1 MTPPLGPVAATA
13 PPPPPAPL
21 PTAESPGLSPEEAA
35 RRLAQDGPNEV
46 AAGTSR
52 PALRILRRQ
61 LESPLVLVLIGVAG
75 VSRLLGESVEAMV
88 ILLVV
93 ALNALLGFVQE
104 YRAERALEAL
114 RRFVTRTARV
124 RRGGTT
130 EEVPAAQV
138 VKGDVV
144 LLEVGDLVPADLV
157 LTAGE
162 DLATDEASLTGESVP
177 VNKNPGAGV
186 YLGTAVVSGF
196 GQGVVNATGRATLF
210 GRSAR
215 LLEEG
220 SAESDFERSIRRF
233 SSFLVRVIILLT
245 VFVFL
250 ANALLGKGWF
260 DSFLFA
266 VALAVGITP
275 EVLPAIVAITLANG
289 ALRMARDQVV
299 VKRLSAVEDLGNVD
313 ILCCDKT
320 GTLTLGEF
328 GLHDFVAP
336 DGRRDPAV
344 LLSGA
349 LTAASACGV
358 PESGAANPTDRAVW
372 ASEAL
377 GAIRDQLAG
386 CRVLDRVAFDYRRR
400 RSSVLAATPDGTMLL
415 VKGAPESVLPLCV
428 AVRGG
433 GGAGALSEEER
444 ERIAAQVARYEEDG
458 LRVLAIAE
466 RAASGHTAAVADE
479 RDLTLRG
486 FLLFADPP
494 KPDVREALER
504 LGELGVELRIMSG
517 DSPVVTRRICREAG
531 IPADGGVLVG
541 SDLVGLSPDALR
553 RRALDCR
560 VFARL
565 TPDQKQQLVVA
576 LRGAGHVVGFL
587 GDGVNDAAALQAADV
602 GVSVDSG
609 TDIAK
614 AASDVILLQKS
625 LGVLAGGIVEGRK
638 TFANITKYIFNVI
651 SGNFGNMSTVAV
663 SSLFL
668 AYIPLLPSQILLN
681 NFLCD
686 LPMVTV
692 ATDRVDDELLRRPRR
707 WNIPAI
713 ARFMVAFGLLSA
725 VFDLLLIGVM
735 LRWGTAVPPFRSA
748 WFVESAWSELLVI
761 FSLRTRHPIW
771 RSRPSAWLAWTAAAT
786 GAVALALPYTG
797 VGHRWFEFVP
807 VSGRLVGLIGLVLG
821 LYLISAEVAK
831 RTFFRRMDA

>member
-1 MTPPLGPVAATA
+1 VTHPFTPPTGEP
-13 PPPPPAPL
+13 
-21 PTAESPGLSPEEAA
+21 PGLSPEEAA
-35 RRLAQDGPNEV
+35 RRLAHDGPNEV

-61 LESPLVLVLIGVAG
+61 VESPLVLVLIGVAI
-75 VSRLLGESVEAMV
+75 VSRLLGESVEAVV

-114 RRFVTRTARV
+114 RRLVTRTARV
-124 RRGGTT
+124 RRGGATV
-130 EEVPAAQV
+130 EVPAAQV
-138 VKGDVV
+138 VNGDLV
-144 LLEVGDLVPADLV
+144 LLEMGDLVPADLV
-157 LTAGE
+157 LEAGE
-162 DLATDEASLTGESVP
+162 DLTADEASLTGESVP
-177 VNKNPGAGV
+177 VAKRVGDSA
-186 YLGTAVVSGF
+186 YLATAVVSGF
-196 GQGVVNATGRATLF
+196 GQGIVRATGRATLF

-220 SAESDFERSIRRF
+220 AAESDFERNIRRF
-233 SSFLVRVIILLT
+233 SSFLVRVILLLT

-275 EVLPAIVAITLANG
+275 EVLPAIVAITLAKG

-328 GLHDFVAP
+328 GLHDFVGA
-336 DGRRDPAV
+336 DGARDPEV
-344 LLSGA
+344 LLAGA

-372 ASEAL
+372 ASAAL
-377 GAIRDQLAG
+377 GEVRGRLAG
-386 CRVLDRVAFDYRRR
+386 CRVLDRVLFDFRRR
-400 RSSVLAATPDGTMLL
+400 RSSVLAGTPDGTRLL
-415 VKGAPESVLPLCV
+415 VKGAPESVLPLCP

-433 GGAGALSEEER
+433 GGEKALTPEER
-444 ERIAAQVARYEEDG
+444 ERLIARVAAYEEDG

-466 RAASGHTAAVADE
+466 RVATGSTAAIGDE

-494 KPDVREALER
+494 KPDVRQALER
-504 LGELGVELRIMSG
+504 LRELGVGLRIMSG

-531 IPADGGVLVG
+531 IPVDGGVTVG
-541 SDLVGLSPDALR
+541 SELAGLSPEAFR
-553 RRALDCR
+553 QRALECQ

-565 TPDQKQQLVVA
+565 TPDQKQQLVA
-576 LRGAGHVVGFL
+576 SLRAAGHVVGFL
-587 GDGVNDAAALQAADV
+587 GDGVNDAPALQAADV

-614 AASDVILLQKS
+614 SASDVILLQKS

-638 TFANITKYIFNVI
+638 TFANITKYILNTI
-651 SGNFGNMSTVAV
+651 SANFGNMATVAA

-668 AYIPLLPSQILLN
+668 SFIPLLPSQILLN
-681 NFLCD
+681 NFLSD
-686 LPMVTV
+686 IPLVTI
-692 ATDRVDDELLRRPRR
+692 ATDRVDPELLHRPRR
-707 WNIPAI
+707 WNIGAI
-713 ARFMVAFGLLSA
+713 ARFMVIFGTLSA
-725 VFDLLLIGVM
+725 LFDLLLIGVL
-735 LRWGTAVPPFRSA
+735 LRWRVPIPVFRTA
-748 WFVESAWSELLVI
+748 WFIESACSEILVTFAI
-761 FSLRTRHPIW
+761 RTRQPVW
-771 RSRPSAWLAWTAAAT
+771 RSRPSSWLVWTSAAT
-786 GAVALALPYTG
+786 ALVSFALPIAALG
-797 VGHRWFEFVP
+797 RRWFEFVP
-807 VSGRLVGLIGLVLG
+807 LSGRLLGLIVLVLL
-821 LYLISAEVAK
+821 LYVAAAEVAK
-831 RTFFRRMDA
+831 RPFFRRMDL